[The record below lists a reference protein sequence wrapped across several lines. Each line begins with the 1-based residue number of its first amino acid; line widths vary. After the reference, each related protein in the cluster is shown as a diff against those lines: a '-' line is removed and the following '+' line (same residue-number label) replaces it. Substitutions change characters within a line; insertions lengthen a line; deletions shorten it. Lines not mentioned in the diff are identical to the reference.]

1 MPERA
6 ALVTGASS
14 GIGLAI
20 ADVLGAEGHGLTVAS
35 RRPEKLAAAVEELR
49 GKGYEVEEVAANLT
63 VEEDVQRVVAVH
75 RERFGRLDVL
85 VNSAGVGVGAP
96 VAEIQTKRAD
106 MQLDVNLRA
115 IILFYRECVD
125 LLLAAGAEHR
135 NALVVNLS
143 SISGKSGAAW
153 LSVYSATKA
162 AVVGW
167 TQAMNQELNGGG
179 VKSVALCPGFV
190 DTPMTEFIRLVRRP
204 GDRVPASGPGDLTG
218 SAQSNAHTRVPS
230 ASTFDHAL
238 VGRAI
243 EVSVSGNGDT
253 VSSLRAQLD
262 RTERQASAR
271 QRQLERYAA
280 DLREVFKQERNRAQ
294 ELRDSYRATVRALSN
309 AVEARDA
316 YTGKHAERVTAYG
329 IALARAVGLDTDRMP
344 DLEFG
349 FLLHDV
355 GKVGVPDAILFKPGS
370 LDESEF
376 ALIAQHPVIGS
387 EILRDV
393 EFLGDGKLVVR
404 HHHERWDGTGYPD
417 RLAGEAIPLAA
428 RVFAVA
434 DALDALTTDRPYRR
448 GTRFARAR
456 DEIRSHAGSQ
466 FDPGVVAAL
475 ETIPDARFAE
485 LRDGVA

>member
-1 MPERA
+1 
-6 ALVTGASS
+6 V
-14 GIGLAI
+14 
-20 ADVLGAEGHGLTVAS
+20 
-35 RRPEKLAAAVEELR
+35 
-49 GKGYEVEEVAANLT
+49 
-63 VEEDVQRVVAVH
+63 
-75 RERFGRLDVL
+75 
-85 VNSAGVGVGAP
+85 
-96 VAEIQTKRAD
+96 
-106 MQLDVNLRA
+106 
-115 IILFYRECVD
+115 
-125 LLLAAGAEHR
+125 
-135 NALVVNLS
+135 
-143 SISGKSGAAW
+143 
-153 LSVYSATKA
+153 
-162 AVVGW
+162 
-167 TQAMNQELNGGG
+167 
-179 VKSVALCPGFV
+179 
-190 DTPMTEFIRLVRRP
+190 
-204 GDRVPASGPGDLTG
+204 
-218 SAQSNAHTRVPS
+218 
-230 ASTFDHAL
+230 
-238 VGRAI
+238 
-243 EVSVSGNGDT
+243 
-253 VSSLRAQLD
+253 SLREQLD

-316 YTGKHAERVTAYG
+316 YTSKHAERVTAYG
-329 IALARAVGLDTDRMP
+329 IALARAVGLDTDRIP

-355 GKVGVPDAILFKPGS
+355 GKLGVPDAILFKAGS
-370 LDESEF
+370 LDPAEF

-393 EFLGDGKLVVR
+393 DFLGDGKLVVR
-404 HHHERWDGTGYPD
+404 HHHERWDGSGYPD
-417 RLAGEAIPLAA
+417 RLAGEAIPLPA

-475 ETIPDARFAE
+475 ETIPDERFAE